1 MVQHKAAAPRDP
13 TIPLVLGLV
22 IVIAVVLLIKGG
34 VPGRGEDALVSAT
47 HRLTDRLTE
56 RHPVRHP
63 FAERQGAGRPGGR
76 AGSED
81 LEGTDHREASSC
93 AKLPGDT
100 EITAVSYNVKSLA
113 RTSAG
118 AVAGV
123 LNASGADV
131 VLLQEMKNAHVGNQP
146 AAIAGIL
153 WMHYAFAQ
161 NVTYGSSGGY
171 GTAVLSRF
179 PIVSAENTHLP
190 RPGNTQQR
198 GLAHVVIDVDGKEV
212 SIYNSHLQNLSE
224 SARMM
229 QIHRIA
235 QIVALDDRPQ
245 IFGGDMHA
253 SYNSP
258 VMGVARTVFTDT
270 WATVGV
276 GSGLT
281 HPSTHLRGRI
291 DYLMHANDGIT
302 PLSSDVL
309 SARLSDHMAVRAHYV
324 IEGLGGE
331 KCTTLLPGS
340 TRKPKSADQRYSRA
354 DAPARPP
361 GRRSPR
367 APLRAHRSAVRRQA
381 RPRGRRRDP
390 GRPSPPPAGCR
401 PRARPRPCARSARA
415 PTEA

>member
-1 MVQHKAAAPRDP
+1 MKAP
-13 TIPLVLGLV
+13 TIEKLYCV
-22 IVIAVVLLIKGG
+22 
-34 VPGRGEDALVSAT
+34 
-47 HRLTDRLTE
+47 
-56 RHPVRHP
+56 
-63 FAERQGAGRPGGR
+63 
-76 AGSED
+76 
-81 LEGTDHREASSC
+81 
-93 AKLPGDT
+93 KLPGDT

-123 LNASGADV
+123 LSASGADV

-153 WMHYAFAQ
+153 GMHYAFAQ
-161 NVTYGSSGGY
+161 NVAYGSSGGY

-229 QIHRIA
+229 QIRRIA

-245 IFGGDMHA
+245 IFGGDMNA
-253 SYNSP
+253 NYGSP

-302 PLSSDVL
+302 PITSDVL
-309 SARLSDHMAVRAHYV
+309 PARLSDHMAVRAHYV
-324 IEGLGGE
+324 IEGPGGE
-331 KCTTLLPGS
+331 KCTTLPPGS
-340 TRKPKSADQRYSRA
+340 TRKPSPPTSASRA
-354 DAPARPP
+354 GAPARPP

-367 APLRAHRSAVRRQA
+367 APLRAHRSAVRRPA

-401 PRARPRPCARSARA
+401 PRASAATVRSVCSRTHGGVSRPSAGSASRRAARIVLARVRLRT
-415 PTEA
+415 P

>member
-34 VPGRGEDALVSAT
+34 VPGRGDDAAPAATTASPSAT
-47 HRLTDRLTE
+47 PSATPSPSGKVPAAQAGE
-56 RHPVRHP
+56 RAQKVVKAPIIEKLYCV
-63 FAERQGAGRPGGR
+63 
-76 AGSED
+76 
-81 LEGTDHREASSC
+81 
-93 AKLPGDT
+93 KLPGDT

-153 WMHYAFAQ
+153 GMHYAFAQ

-245 IFGGDMHA
+245 IFGGDMNA

-331 KCTTLLPGS
+331 KCTTLPPGS
-340 TRKPKSADQRYSRA
+340 THKPKSADQR
-354 DAPARPP
+354 
-361 GRRSPR
+361 
-367 APLRAHRSAVRRQA
+367 
-381 RPRGRRRDP
+381 
-390 GRPSPPPAGCR
+390 
-401 PRARPRPCARSARA
+401 
-415 PTEA
+415 